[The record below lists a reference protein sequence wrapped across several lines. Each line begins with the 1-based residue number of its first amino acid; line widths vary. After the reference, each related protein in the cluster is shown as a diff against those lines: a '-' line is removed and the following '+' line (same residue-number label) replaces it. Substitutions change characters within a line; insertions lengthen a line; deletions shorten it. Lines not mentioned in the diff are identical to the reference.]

1 MPAPHRILLLA
12 FPHGQ
17 LLDIAGPLQM
27 FAGANDELSRQVYRI
42 EIAAPQAGAFA
53 TSSGVRLVADVS
65 FAQITNRRL
74 ARIHTLITVGGEPGM
89 RQELM
94 RGNATDILARAIGR
108 VPRIA
113 SVCSGTFFLAAAGAL
128 DGRRAATHWSEVEAL
143 KRFRPEVLVDGN
155 AIHIEDRGIW
165 TSAGVTAGMD
175 LALAMIEADLGRKVA
190 LAIARRHVL
199 FRIRPGGQSQFSA
212 ELVAQTAGNP
222 KIKKL
227 AEKVTAQPR
236 ADWRTDVLAAEAGVS
251 RRSLSRLF
259 RTGLDVSPADF
270 VERVRTD
277 LARRR
282 LLETDDNVEA
292 IAVAC
297 GFGSLRRMDRA
308 FARAMSASPPSFA
321 HASRRMEPS
330 MSLFNVGFVIFPE
343 LTQLDFTGPQQVLA
357 RLPQSAMHIIAK
369 SAAPVS
375 SDSGLS
381 LVPTHTF
388 ENCPRLDLICIPGG
402 STGVVR
408 AMGDRDTIEFVQR
421 QSVTAKYVT
430 SVCTGAF
437 ILGAAGLLKGRRATT
452 HWAFTELLPLVGATH
467 EKGRVVKDGNVIT
480 AGGVTSGIDFGLNV
494 VAEIAGDT
502 VAQAIQLGLEYDP
515 NPPFDAGHPD
525 CAPDAAKA
533 TVFPRYEKARTAFR
547 DGIARLPTM

>member
-12 FPHGQ
+12 FPNGQ

-27 FAGANDELSRQVYRI
+27 FAAANDELSRQVYRI
-42 EIAAPQAGAFA
+42 EIAAPQAGSFA

-65 FAQITNRRL
+65 FAQVTNKRL

-89 RQELM
+89 REELV
-94 RGNATDILARAIGR
+94 RGNATDIVARAIGR

-143 KRFRPEVLVDGN
+143 KLFRPAVLVDGD
-155 AIHIEDRGIW
+155 AIHIEDRGVW

-175 LALAMIEADLGRKVA
+175 LALAMVEADLGRKVA

-212 ELVAQTAGNP
+212 ELVAQSTDNP

-236 ADWRTDVLAAEAGVS
+236 ADWRTDILAAEAGVS

-259 RTGLDVSPADF
+259 RMGLDVSPADF

-292 IAVAC
+292 IAVTC

-308 FARAMSASPPSFA
+308 FARSMSASPTEFR
-321 HASRRMEPS
+321 SR
-330 MSLFNVGFVIFPE
+330 FKTNG
-343 LTQLDFTGPQQVLA
+343 
-357 RLPQSAMHIIAK
+357 AK
-369 SAAPVS
+369 HV
-375 SDSGLS
+375 
-381 LVPTHTF
+381 
-388 ENCPRLDLICIPGG
+388 
-402 STGVVR
+402 
-408 AMGDRDTIEFVQR
+408 
-421 QSVTAKYVT
+421 
-430 SVCTGAF
+430 AF
-437 ILGAAGLLKGRRATT
+437 
-452 HWAFTELLPLVGATH
+452 
-467 EKGRVVKDGNVIT
+467 
-480 AGGVTSGIDFGLNV
+480 
-494 VAEIAGDT
+494 
-502 VAQAIQLGLEYDP
+502 
-515 NPPFDAGHPD
+515 
-525 CAPDAAKA
+525 
-533 TVFPRYEKARTAFR
+533 
-547 DGIARLPTM
+547 

>member
-27 FAGANDELSRQVYRI
+27 FAGANDELSRQVYHI

-308 FARAMSASPPSFA
+308 FARAMSASPTEFR
-321 HASRRMEPS
+321 SR
-330 MSLFNVGFVIFPE
+330 FKTNG
-343 LTQLDFTGPQQVLA
+343 
-357 RLPQSAMHIIAK
+357 AK
-369 SAAPVS
+369 
-375 SDSGLS
+375 
-381 LVPTHTF
+381 H
-388 ENCPRLDLICIPGG
+388 
-402 STGVVR
+402 
-408 AMGDRDTIEFVQR
+408 
-421 QSVTAKYVT
+421 
-430 SVCTGAF
+430 
-437 ILGAAGLLKGRRATT
+437 
-452 HWAFTELLPLVGATH
+452 
-467 EKGRVVKDGNVIT
+467 
-480 AGGVTSGIDFGLNV
+480 
-494 VAEIAGDT
+494 VA
-502 VAQAIQLGLEYDP
+502 L
-515 NPPFDAGHPD
+515 
-525 CAPDAAKA
+525 
-533 TVFPRYEKARTAFR
+533 
-547 DGIARLPTM
+547 

>member
-12 FPHGQ
+12 FPNGQ

-42 EIAAPQAGAFA
+42 EIAAPQTGPFA

-65 FAQITNRRL
+65 FAQITNKRL

-89 RQELM
+89 RQELV
-94 RGNATDILARAIGR
+94 RGNATEIVSRAIGR

-143 KRFRPEVLVDGN
+143 KRFRPAVLVDGD

-212 ELVAQTAGNP
+212 ELVAQSAGNA

-227 AEKVTAQPR
+227 AEKVTTQPR

-259 RTGLDVSPADF
+259 RTGLNVSPADF
-270 VERVRTD
+270 IERVRTD

-292 IAVAC
+292 IAVTC

-308 FARAMSASPPSFA
+308 FARAMSASPTEFR
-321 HASRRMEPS
+321 SR
-330 MSLFNVGFVIFPE
+330 FKTNG
-343 LTQLDFTGPQQVLA
+343 
-357 RLPQSAMHIIAK
+357 AK
-369 SAAPVS
+369 
-375 SDSGLS
+375 
-381 LVPTHTF
+381 H
-388 ENCPRLDLICIPGG
+388 
-402 STGVVR
+402 
-408 AMGDRDTIEFVQR
+408 
-421 QSVTAKYVT
+421 
-430 SVCTGAF
+430 
-437 ILGAAGLLKGRRATT
+437 
-452 HWAFTELLPLVGATH
+452 
-467 EKGRVVKDGNVIT
+467 
-480 AGGVTSGIDFGLNV
+480 
-494 VAEIAGDT
+494 VAI
-502 VAQAIQLGLEYDP
+502 
-515 NPPFDAGHPD
+515 
-525 CAPDAAKA
+525 
-533 TVFPRYEKARTAFR
+533 
-547 DGIARLPTM
+547 